1 MVETII
7 FHHPTNHIH
16 HHHHHLSLLTLC
28 SRRVKQS
35 QTVRSGRFESN
46 LLTWPGRPNTHA
58 WGSTSRFAHATFP
71 FNSRCTEQ
79 AHRPRLQEYTPR
91 YDAGSWAFLHSHV
104 AAWEQRSKKVR
115 VKSTRRANQ
124 VLKLTDYHISRH
136 VVTTFK
142 HLTTTTTHRSLIHFH

>member
-7 FHHPTNHIH
+7 FHHSTSQIH
-16 HHHHHLSLLTLC
+16 HPHHLPLFTLC
-28 SRRVKQS
+28 GKKVKQS

-79 AHRPRLQEYTPR
+79 AHRPRLQESTIR
-91 YDAGSWAFLHSHV
+91 
-104 AAWEQRSKKVR
+104 RR
-115 VKSTRRANQ
+115 VVSLLAPACGRMR
-124 VLKLTDYHISRH
+124 
-136 VVTTFK
+136 TTFK
-142 HLTTTTTHRSLIHFH
+142 DGGEVCSSLGAIQYLSLPITIFLGMWLVRSKA